1 MNEHST
7 PTPRP
12 GAVAALATLAI
23 ACILAACGSS
33 APPQAASGAGTAS
46 VPDAGAAPAGNV
58 DVTLDSPHR
67 GGTMKIIWNGFG
79 SSIDPGI
86 DYDSNWTLLRLT
98 NDGLVA
104 WKRVAG
110 KDGNTLVPDIAET
123 IPTPT
128 SNGRIYTFKLRSG
141 IRFSTGQEV
150 KPSDFKATIER
161 QFKLPGPVASFYAN
175 IIGGEAC
182 SASAK
187 AGEKCEL
194 GAGIVADDAAMTLTF
209 NLVDP
214 DPDFLQKLALPFAY
228 VLPASTPAK
237 EAGTSPLPA
246 TGPYMIES
254 FKPGESMVMVR
265 NPEFTQWS
273 RDAQPNGYPDRLEF
287 NLAISPNEGTTQV
300 ANGDADWIFDQ
311 IPADRLGEISSQYP
325 EQIAINSNPQVFHMV
340 LNVTT
345 PPFDRIE
352 VRQAINFATDR
363 SAIVQLWGG
372 PKLAQVTCQILPPDF
387 PSYEPYCP
395 WTKNPGATWTAPD
408 MEKAKQLVDASGTKG
423 QKVVIITTP
432 DEVTTAVSLYFVSLL
447 KELGYDASTKSLQSG
462 VQYTYVQDSKNKAQ
476 MSMSYWYPDYP
487 APADFLDIVVGCGGY
502 HENSTAN
509 PNLSMFCDPAIDA
522 KTKAAESM
530 QLTDPEEAAVMWTEI
545 DKLTTDAAPWVP
557 LFVASKLDFV
567 SARVGNYQYNP
578 SVVGGFMFEQAWV
591 Q

>member
-1 MNEHST
+1 MKT
-7 PTPRP
+7 GIAT
-12 GAVAALATLAI
+12 ALVALLI
-23 ACILAACGSS
+23 ACIAAACGSS
-33 APPQAASGAGTAS
+33 AMPQTAAEGTTTAAAST
-46 VPDAGAAPAGNV
+46 DTAPAGNV

-67 GGTMKIIWNGFG
+67 GGTMKLVWNGFG

-86 DYDSNWTLLRLT
+86 DYDGNWTLLRLT

-110 KDGNTLVPDIAET
+110 QDGNTLVPNIATE

-128 SNGRIYTFKLRSG
+128 DGGRVYTFTLRPG
-141 IRFSTGQEV
+141 VAFSTGQEV

-161 QFKLPGPVASFYAN
+161 QFKLPGPVSSFYAN
-175 IIGGEAC
+175 ILGGDAC
-182 SASAK
+182 SASPK
-187 AGEKCEL
+187 AGKKCTLDE
-194 GAGIVADDAAMTLTF
+194 GIVADDAAMTLTF
-209 NLVDP
+209 NLKEP

-228 VLPASTPAK
+228 VLPAATPGK
-237 EAGTSPLPA
+237 ETGTTPLPA
-246 TGPYMIES
+246 TGPYMFES
-254 FKPGESMVMVR
+254 YKPGESAVLVR
-265 NPEFTQWS
+265 NPHFTQWS
-273 RDAQPNGYPDRLEF
+273 RDAQPNGYPDRIEL

-300 ANGDADWIFDQ
+300 ANGDADWLYDQ
-311 IPADRLGEISSQYP
+311 IPADRLGEVSGKYP
-325 EQIAINSNPQVFHMV
+325 DRIAVNSNPQVYHMV
-340 LNVTT
+340 LNATT
-345 PPFDRIE
+345 PPFDKVE
-352 VRQAINFATDR
+352 VRQAINYATDR
-363 SAIVQLWGG
+363 NAIVQLWGG

-395 WTKNPGATWTAPD
+395 WTKDGGTTWAAPD
-408 MEKAKQLVDASGTKG
+408 MEKAQQLVDASGTKG

-447 KELGYDASTKSLQSG
+447 KQLGYDASTKTLQSG
-462 VQYTYVQDSKNKAQ
+462 VEYTFVQDSRNKAQ

-522 KTKAAESM
+522 KTKAAEQL
-530 QLTDPEEAAVMWTEI
+530 QLTDPAQAAAQWTAI